1 VSGDESKAAVDAGR
15 PSLAR
20 VYDYFLGGS
29 HNFAADRAL
38 AEQIIAV
45 LPEMPMIARANRSF
59 LHRAVRF
66 LIDAGVD
73 QFLDLGSG
81 IPTVGN
87 VHDVAQRASP
97 RARVAYVDVDPV
109 AVAHAGIL
117 LADNDRATA
126 LRADLRR
133 PDQVLNHPDARALL
147 DFDRPMAVLM
157 VAVLHFVAD
166 PDNPAGLVARY
177 LGAVPS
183 GSYLVLSH
191 ASSDGRPPAGF
202 ARARD
207 MAGRTASEM
216 TTRSYRQIADLL
228 TGLDPVDPGLV
239 RLPLWRPDPADAHQA
254 GKARSAAEAFP
265 GYAAVARKP

>member
-1 VSGDESKAAVDAGR
+1 VDSDR
-15 PSLAR
+15 PSVAR

-38 AEQIIAV
+38 AEQVIAV

-66 LIDAGVD
+66 LIEAGVD

-109 AVAHAGIL
+109 AVAHARIL

-126 LRADLRR
+126 VRADLRR
-133 PDQVLNHPDARALL
+133 PDQVLDHADTRALL
-147 DFDRPMAVLM
+147 DFDRPVAVLM

-166 PDNPAGLVARY
+166 PDDPAGLVARY
-177 LGAVPS
+177 LDAVPS

-191 ASSDGRPPAGF
+191 ASTDGRPPAGF

-239 RLPLWRPDPADAHQA
+239 RLPLWRPDPTDAHQA
-254 GKARSAAEAFP
+254 GEARSAAENFP
-265 GYAAVARKP
+265 GYGAVGRKP